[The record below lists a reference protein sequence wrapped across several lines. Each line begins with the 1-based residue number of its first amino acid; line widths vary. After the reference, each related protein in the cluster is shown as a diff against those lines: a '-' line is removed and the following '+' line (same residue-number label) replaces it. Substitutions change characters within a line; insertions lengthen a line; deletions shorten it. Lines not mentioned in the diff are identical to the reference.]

1 MGGPMTGNGG
11 TLAVG
16 VLGAFGR
23 MGGLVCRAVEEAP
36 DLKLVAGLGRGA
48 DREPLRDASVLVD
61 FTHPDAVMENIRWG
75 VDRGRHLVVGTSGM
89 DERRLQTVA
98 RWLAEVPDVGVVVVP
113 NFSIS
118 AALAM
123 SFAVRAAEHYGTI
136 EIIDYG
142 HASKVDAPSG
152 TARRTAELIARARG
166 ERHRAGASSAEAPG
180 RGFDADGVSIHSV
193 RLEGLVSHQTVI
205 FGRDGEALTI
215 HFDTRDRRAFLPGI
229 LTAIRAAPRCPG
241 LTVGLEKLIDLSA
254 VR

>member
-1 MGGPMTGNGG
+1 MGGPTTGEGG

-16 VLGAFGR
+16 VLGATGR
-23 MGGLVCRAVEEAP
+23 MGALVCRAVEEAP
-36 DLKLVAGLGRGA
+36 DLRLVARVGRGE
-48 DREPLRDASVLVD
+48 DRDPLRDASVLVD

-75 VDRGRHLVVGTSGM
+75 VDHGRHLVIGTSGM
-89 DERRLQTVA
+89 DEQRLQTVA
-98 RWLAEVPDVGVVVVP
+98 EWLAEVPDIGVAVVP

-166 ERHRAGASSAEAPG
+166 DRHRAGASPPRAPG

-193 RLEGLVSHQTVI
+193 RLEGLVSHQTI
-205 FGRDGEALTI
+205 ILGRDGEALTI
-215 HFDTRDRRAFLPGI
+215 HFDTRDRRVFLPGI

-254 VR
+254 LR

>member
-1 MGGPMTGNGG
+1 MGGPTTGEAG

-16 VLGAFGR
+16 VLGATGR
-23 MGGLVCRAVEEAP
+23 MGALVCRAVEEAP
-36 DLKLVAGLGRGA
+36 DLTLVARVGRGE
-48 DREPLRDASVLVD
+48 DRDPLRDASVLVD
-61 FTHPDAVMENIRWG
+61 FTHPDAVMENLRWG
-75 VDRGRHLVVGTSGM
+75 VDHGRHLVVGTSGM
-89 DERRLQTVA
+89 DEQRLQTVR
-98 RWLAEVPDVGVVVVP
+98 RWLADVPGVAVVVVP

-123 SFAVRAAEHYGTI
+123 SFAARAAEHYGTI

-152 TARRTAELIARARG
+152 TARRTAELIALARG
-166 ERHRAGASSAEAPG
+166 ERDQAGAASPEAPG
-180 RGFDADGVSIHSV
+180 RGLEVDGVSIHSV
-193 RLEGLVSHQTVI
+193 RLQGFVSHQTVI
-205 FGRDGEALTI
+205 LGRDSEALTI

>member
-1 MGGPMTGNGG
+1 MTVNGV

-16 VLGAFGR
+16 VLGATGR
-23 MGGLVCRAVEEAP
+23 MGGLVCPAVEEAT
-36 DLKLVAGLGRGA
+36 DLALVARVGRGE

-61 FTHPDAVMENIRWG
+61 FSHPDAVMENLRWG
-75 VDRGRHLVVGTSGM
+75 VDHGRHLVIGTSGM
-89 DERRLQTVA
+89 DEQRLATVR
-98 RWLAEVPDVGVVVVP
+98 RWLADVPGLAVVVVP

-123 SFAVRAAEHYGTI
+123 SFAARAAEHYGTI

-142 HASKVDAPSG
+142 QASKVDAPSG

-166 ERHRAGASSAEAPG
+166 ERHRAGASAPRAPG

-193 RLEGLVSHQTVI
+193 RLDGLVSHQTVI
-205 FGRDGEALTI
+205 LGRDGEALTI
-215 HFDTRDRRAFLPGI
+215 HFDTRDRRVFLPGI

-254 VR
+254 IR

>member
-1 MGGPMTGNGG
+1 MNGNGG

-16 VLGAFGR
+16 VLGASGR
-23 MGGLVCRAVEEAP
+23 MGGMVCRAVEEAP
-36 DLKLVAGLGRGA
+36 DLKLVAGLGRGE

-61 FTHPDAVMENIRWG
+61 FTRPDAVMENIRWG

-89 DERRLQTVA
+89 DAQRLETVA
-98 RWLAEVPDVGVVVVP
+98 RWLAEAPEVGVVVVP

-152 TARRTAELIARARG
+152 TALRTAELIAQARG
-166 ERHRAGASSAEAPG
+166 DRPLAGAPSPEAPG

-205 FGRDGEALTI
+205 LGRDGEALSI

-229 LTAIRAAPRCPG
+229 LSAIRTAPRCPG
-241 LTVGLEKLIDLSA
+241 LTVGLETLLELST